1 MKRNANLIFFLA
13 VLAFGAT
20 ITPAQKRLPILDMH
34 MHARLADHYGPPPL
48 PICAPVDRMPFWDQ
62 SKSFLETLE
71 KFSGCKNPIWSA
83 KTDEEVLRQTVAV
96 MEKYN
101 IIGVLGGKPELVK
114 KWMDAAPGR
123 FIPGLDFR
131 LDRATGTATA
141 VGDGGKFKPMSPG
154 ELRELYKKGA
164 FKVFG
169 EVLNQYAG
177 IAPDDARMEP
187 YWALAEEL
195 DVPVGIHIGP
205 GGPGEI
211 YLGNTGYRARLQS
224 ALTLEEVLVKHPRL
238 RVYIMHAGYP
248 MLDDLLALLFSHP
261 QVYVEISMLAN
272 VEPRPAFYRFL
283 KGIVDGGYGERVMFG
298 SDQMV
303 WAGLIEP
310 AIEGVENAAFLTK
323 QQKRD
328 IFYNNAARFL
338 RLSKEEI
345 ARHHRMGNVSIS
357 ETQNLS
363 AEQQVL
369 KLNRE
374 YSEMIMRGD
383 AAEIEKV
390 LADDYV
396 VTDESGNVLNKA
408 QDLATYKNRTLKI
421 ESVETLA
428 QKAREIGEN
437 VFVVNTTV
445 RFRGIK
451 GGKSF
456 DLTEQT
462 TTVWA
467 LRGGRWQIV
476 SDHFS
481 LVKKE

>member
-1 MKRNANLIFFLA
+1 MVNKKKIIILLGIFFLTA
-13 VLAFGAT
+13 M
-20 ITPAQKRLPILDMH
+20 PAQSQKRLPILDMH
-34 MHARLADHYGPPPL
+34 MHARTADHYGPPPL
-48 PICAPVDRMPFWDQ
+48 PMCAPVDRMPLWDQ

-71 KFSGCKNPIWSA
+71 KFSGCKNPVWSP
-83 KTDEEVLRQTVAV
+83 KTDEEVLRQTIAV

-101 IIGVLGGKPELVK
+101 IVGVLGGKPELVA
-114 KWMDAAPGR
+114 KWMKAAPGR

-141 VGDGGKFKPMSPG
+141 VGDGSKFKPMSPD
-154 ELRELYKKGA
+154 ELRALYRQGA

-169 EVLNQYAG
+169 EILNQYAG

-187 YWALAEEL
+187 YWAMAEEL
-195 DVPVGIHIGP
+195 DIPVGIHIGP
-205 GGPGEI
+205 GGPGEV

-224 ALTLEEVLVKHPRL
+224 ALTLEEVLVKHPKL

-283 KGIVDGGYGERVMFG
+283 QGIIDGGYGERVMFG

-310 AIEGVENAAFLTK
+310 AIEAVENAPFLTE

-345 ARHHRMGNVSIS
+345 ARHHEMGNASTS
-357 ETQNLS
+357 ENRKLTPL
-363 AEQQVL
+363 EQVL

-374 YSEMIMRGD
+374 YSEMIQRGD
-383 AAEIEKV
+383 ASEIEKI
-390 LADDYV
+390 LADDYIL
-396 VTDESGNVLNKA
+396 TDESGGVFNKT
-408 QDLATYKNRTLKI
+408 QDLATYKNRRIKI
-421 ESVETLA
+421 EQVETLD
-428 QKAREIGEN
+428 QKARRIDD
-437 VFVVNTTV
+437 NTTIV
-445 RFRGIK
+445 NAKIRFRGIK
-451 GGKSF
+451 GEKPF
-456 DLTEQT
+456 DLTEQV
-462 TTVWA
+462 TTVWIF
-467 LRGGRWQIV
+467 REDRWQII
-476 SDHFS
+476 SDHLSF
-481 LVKKE
+481 VKN